1 MPSSCA
7 PRAAPIHTYCSHAHM
22 LHYRSLMFMCH
33 QCCAAILLKLNLQPC
48 GAHAIPYRVRCP
60 CIHVMVHSYRART
73 VAYYDALHVCA
84 SAARFS
90 MHLYAYIEA
99 AITTHIAMLLILA
112 SICITTRIDVC
123 EGQRCTFVTCMD
135 MRLLRMHLHYIDRC
149 AWLHTTKFCLQPHI
163 FRR

>member
-1 MPSSCA
+1 M
-7 PRAAPIHTYCSHAHM
+7 
-22 LHYRSLMFMCH
+22 
-33 QCCAAILLKLNLQPC
+33 
-48 GAHAIPYRVRCP
+48 RCP
-60 CIHVMVHSYRART
+60 SIHVMVHSYRART
-73 VAYYDALHVCA
+73 IAYYDALHVCA

-99 AITTHIAMLLILA
+99 AITTHTAMLLILA

-149 AWLHTTKFCLQPHI
+149 AWFCLQPHI
-163 FRR
+163 FSKLATCIFKYMCIEVLCKSILFLYNHRCGFATCVFF